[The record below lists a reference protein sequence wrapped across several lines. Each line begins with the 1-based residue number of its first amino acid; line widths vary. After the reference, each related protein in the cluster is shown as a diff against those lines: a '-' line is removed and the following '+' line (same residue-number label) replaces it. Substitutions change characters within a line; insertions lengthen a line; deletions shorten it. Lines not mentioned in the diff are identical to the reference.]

1 MVLLFNHSDV
11 DFEINPKDRIAQL
24 ILERISVPILKQV
37 DTLDETTRGQG
48 GFGSTGGFGPA
59 AKKQKLE
66 NGGVAETVQAAAEAV
81 VEAVQNGVDGVVG
94 KH

>member
-1 MVLLFNHSDV
+1 VSDATTLLGSPFRT
-11 DFEINPKDRIAQL
+11 PLTRQ
-24 ILERISVPILKQV
+24 
-37 DTLDETTRGQG
+37 TLDETTRGQG

-66 NGGVAETVQAAAEAV
+66 NGGAVETVQAAAEAV